1 MYFGLPCPTGWKNGL
16 AFRALSEWNSCG
28 LQGDIPSRLQL
39 SRYQTIVWV
48 DGFITASC
56 QTYFVLRLFQLQ
68 REHPMTLPLLFGNT
82 SRDFQ
87 SCLDGVPFDSFQDL
101 RRNGPVRPQ
110 AAERYT
116 PVLAMIDM
124 RSAAMVAWHLAV
136 RAAVSN
142 VKHPSAAP
150 AAQQSC

>member
-1 MYFGLPCPTGWKNGL
+1 
-16 AFRALSEWNSCG
+16 
-28 LQGDIPSRLQL
+28 
-39 SRYQTIVWV
+39 
-48 DGFITASC
+48 
-56 QTYFVLRLFQLQ
+56 
-68 REHPMTLPLLFGNT
+68 MTLPLLFGNT

-87 SCLDGVPFDSFQDL
+87 SCLDGIPFDSFQDL

-142 VKHPSAAP
+142 VKHFFCMNAEDKSDHGVNGQLCGPDASRK
-150 AAQQSC
+150 